1 MAKDDEYPFRP
12 RLGKPRARGGRGA
25 KRFIN
30 RVLRAASLSGPK
42 FSLGGSRQSGSSG
55 SWKWRGSVASRFA
68 SSRDAGRPSYRM
80 RRVVVKTRIVKL
92 AGPGKD
98 AARLHLKYIQRDGVD
113 QDGEPG
119 RLYNARSHE
128 ADGDAFRDR
137 AQGDRHQFRFI
148 VSPEDAEQLEDMP
161 GYTRAL
167 MSQMERDLGTRLE
180 WVAVDHHNT
189 GHPHTHIVLRGVD
202 QNGDDLVIARDYISH
217 GMRERAREL
226 ATLEL
231 GLRTDHEIQTN
242 LKQEIDQERFT
253 SIDRDMLRDADD
265 GMIDL
270 RRKHGSE
277 YERFKHALRARRL
290 GRLER
295 MGLTQEMKPGVW
307 ALSGQL
313 EDILRRAGE
322 RGDIIKTMHREL
334 VRTGVERGAAN
345 YAIFDPL
352 EAKDQSLVGRVVS
365 KGLSD
370 ELNNGLYVIVDGVD
384 GKAHYVDLGQRPNVE
399 DIAPGAIVE
408 ITARLGVAKAADKT
422 IADIAARNGGLY
434 CIDAHLAH
442 DPDSSKT
449 HAQAHVRRLELMR
462 RAGVVTRFPNGD
474 WDIPSDFER
483 RAAGYEQ
490 TQTRREPVALKI
502 QSAFRLEE
510 QINADGA
517 TWLDKQLVG
526 RAPVSIKRAG
536 FGKQVEAA
544 LEKRSKHLIGAGLA
558 ERAGDG
564 IKYRKNL
571 LTTLRYQELRRL
583 GAKLAEE
590 SGIPYREAGDGQ
602 LVSGTYR
609 RAVNL
614 MSGKFAFIEKSHEF
628 TLVPW
633 RDVLERNRGKH
644 VEGVI
649 KGQSISW
656 NLGRKRG
663 PEIG

>member
-12 RLGKPRARGGRGA
+12 RLGKPRARGGRGT

-42 FSLGGSRQSGSSG
+42 FSLGGSRQSGSAG
-55 SWKWRGSVASRFA
+55 SWKWRGAVASRFA
-68 SSRDAGRPSYRM
+68 SSRNTGRPSYRM
-80 RRVVVKTRIVKL
+80 RRVVIKTRIVKL
-92 AGPGKD
+92 AGRGKD

-119 RLYNARSHE
+119 QLYDAGSDK

-148 VSPEDAEQLEDMP
+148 VSPEDAEQLEDLP

-167 MSQMERDLGTRLE
+167 MGQMEQDLGTRLE
-180 WVAVDHHNT
+180 WVAVDHYNT

-202 QNGDDLVIARDYISH
+202 QNGGDLVIDRDYISH
-217 GMRERAREL
+217 GVRERAREL

-242 LKQEIDQERFT
+242 LKQEIDQDRFT
-253 SIDRDMLRDADD
+253 SIDRDMLRDADN
-265 GMIDL
+265 GTIDL
-270 RRKHGSE
+270 RERRGSE
-277 YERFKHALRARRL
+277 YERFKRTLRARRL
-290 GRLER
+290 QKLGR
-295 MGLTQEMKPGVW
+295 MGLAQETKPGVW
-307 ALSGQL
+307 ELSDEL
-313 EDILRRAGE
+313 EDTLRRSGE
-322 RGDIIKTMHREL
+322 RGDIIKTMHRDL
-334 VRTGVERGAAN
+334 TRTGVEKGAVD
-345 YAIFDPL
+345 YAIFDPS
-352 EAKDQSLVGRVVS
+352 EAKSKSLVGRVVS
-365 KGLSD
+365 RGLSD
-370 ELNNGLYVIVDGVD
+370 ELNNGFYVVVDGVD
-384 GKAHYVDLGQRPNVE
+384 GKAHYVDLGQRPDVE
-399 DIAPGAIVE
+399 DITTGAIVE
-408 ITARLGVAKAADKT
+408 VTARSDVAKKADRTITGVAEK
-422 IADIAARNGGLY
+422 NGGLY
-434 CIDAHLAH
+434 SIDAHLAH
-442 DPDSSKT
+442 DTDSSKA
-449 HAQAHVRRLELMR
+449 HAQAHVRRLELLR
-462 RAGVVTRFPNGD
+462 RVGVVTRFPNGD
-474 WDIPSDFER
+474 WEIPADFEQ
-483 RAAGYEQ
+483 RAANFEQ
-490 TQTRREPVALKI
+490 AQARREPVTLKV

-510 QINADGA
+510 QIGSDGA

-526 RAPVSIKRAG
+526 RVPVTLKRAG
-536 FGKQVEAA
+536 FGKDVESA
-544 LEKRSKHLIGAGLA
+544 LEKRSEHLIGGGLA

-571 LTTLRYQELRRL
+571 LGILRYQELRRM

-590 SGIPYREAGDGQ
+590 SGIPFKETGDRER
-602 LVSGTYR
+602 VSGTYR

-633 RDVLERNRGKH
+633 RDVLERNRGKY
-644 VEGVI
+644 VEGII

>member
-30 RVLRAASLSGPK
+30 RVLRVASLSGPK
-42 FSLGGSRQSGSSG
+42 FSIGGSRQSGSAG

-68 SSRDAGRPSYRM
+68 SSRNTGRPSYRM

-92 AGPGKD
+92 AGRGKD

-119 RLYNARSHE
+119 RLYDAKSHE

-148 VSPEDAEQLEDMP
+148 VSPEDAEQLEDLP

-167 MSQMERDLGTRLE
+167 MGQMERDLGTRLE
-180 WVAVDHHNT
+180 WVAVDHYNT

-202 QNGDDLVIARDYISH
+202 QHGDDLVIARDYISH

-242 LKQEIDQERFT
+242 LKREIGQDRLT
-253 SIDRDMLRDADD
+253 SIDREMLRDAENQV
-265 GMIDL
+265 IDL
-270 RRKHGSE
+270 REKRGSE
-277 YERFKHALRARRL
+277 YDRFKHTLRA
-290 GRLER
+290 GRLQKLVR
-295 MGLTQEMKPGVW
+295 MGLAQETRPGVW
-307 ALSGQL
+307 ELSDKL
-313 EDILRRAGE
+313 EGTLRRSGE

-334 VRTGVERGAAN
+334 VRTGVEKGAVD
-345 YAIFDPL
+345 YAIFDPS
-352 EAKDQSLVGRVVS
+352 EATGKSVVGRVVS

-370 ELNNGLYVIVDGVD
+370 ELNNSFYVIVDGVD
-384 GKAHYVDLGQRPNVE
+384 GKAHYVDLGQRPGVE
-399 DIAPGAIVE
+399 DIATGAIAEV
-408 ITARLGVAKAADKT
+408 TARSGVAKTADRT
-422 IADIAARNGGLY
+422 IARVATRNGGFY
-434 CIDAHLAH
+434 SIDAHLAH

-449 HAQAHVRRLELMR
+449 HAQAHVRRLELLR
-462 RAGVVTRFPNGD
+462 RAGVVTRFSNGD
-474 WDIPSDFER
+474 WEIPPDFEQ

-490 TQTRREPVALKI
+490 TRARREPVTLKI

-526 RAPVSIKRAG
+526 RAPVTLKHAG
-536 FGKQVEAA
+536 FGKQVEGA
-544 LEKRSKHLIGAGLA
+544 LEKRSEHLIGVGLA

-571 LTTLRYQELRRL
+571 LGILRYQELRRM

-590 SGIPYREAGDGQ
+590 SGIPYKEAKDGER
-602 LVSGTYR
+602 VSGTYR
-609 RAVNL
+609 RSIAL

-656 NLGRKRG
+656 NLGRERG